1 MLKLLMHISG
11 DKEVGKTFHASGSGS
26 TDLLD
31 IKIKKIRNHS
41 LSREAGMSFQRFKV
55 LSFDVV
61 GTLIDFER
69 GMLNYLRRNAP
80 GSTVADETFLEA
92 YRHSR
97 SSHASGWYPDDLVR
111 VWGDMAKALGLP
123 GKLTLAEGFRD
134 SVVEWP
140 AFPDSVDALRRL
152 RKRFK
157 LVGMTNTQRWA
168 MAHFDRTLDYP
179 FDDTV
184 TCDDALCEKP
194 DPQFFAFTRGRLS
207 LQGFTLA
214 DTLHVA
220 QSQYHDIG
228 VARRLG
234 YTVCWIERRHDQPGF
249 GATKAVEHLTK
260 PDYHFHT
267 LAELAD
273 AVDAAEAG

>member
-1 MLKLLMHISG
+1 MSLK
-11 DKEVGKTFHASGSGS
+11 
-26 TDLLD
+26 
-31 IKIKKIRNHS
+31 
-41 LSREAGMSFQRFKV
+41 RFKV

-69 GMLNYLRRNAP
+69 GMLNYLRRSVPTA
-80 GSTVADETFLEA
+80 TVMDEGFLEA

-97 SSHASGWYPDDLVR
+97 GSDAAGWYPDDLVR
-111 VWGDMAKALGLP
+111 VWSDVAKAVGLP
-123 GKLTLAEGFRD
+123 DTSALAQGFRD

-140 AFPDSVDALRRL
+140 AFADSVDALRRL
-152 RKRFK
+152 HSRFM
-157 LVGMTNTQRWA
+157 LVAMTNTQRWA
-168 MAHFDRTLDYP
+168 LTHFDRTLGHP

-184 TCDDALCEKP
+184 SSDDALCEKP

-207 LQGFTLA
+207 TRGFTLA

-234 YTVCWIERRHDQPGF
+234 YIVCWIERRQAQPGF
-249 GATKAVEHLTK
+249 GATKAVAQLTK
-260 PDYHFHT
+260 PDYHFRT

-273 AVDAAEAG
+273 AVDAAFAG